1 MDENPQSAKEGL
13 RRYEEV
19 ANACLGKD
27 DATVAELVEW
37 IEDLVAFCGVP
48 KLSTF
53 GMKDKD
59 VADSVVK
66 SMQSSSMKGNPVAL
80 TAEELELMLR
90 NAM

>member
-1 MDENPQSAKEGL
+1 M
-13 RRYEEV
+13 RRYKDV

-48 KLSTF
+48 KLSMF
-53 GMKDKD
+53 GMKDED